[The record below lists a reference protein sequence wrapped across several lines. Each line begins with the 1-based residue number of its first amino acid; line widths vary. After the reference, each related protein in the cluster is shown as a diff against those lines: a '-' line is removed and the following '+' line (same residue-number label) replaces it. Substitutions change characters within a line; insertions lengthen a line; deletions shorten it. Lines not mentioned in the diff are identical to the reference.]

1 MNDFHRIEFL
11 LGIYAKPFLAMK
23 CINKKKVIIRI
34 DLNEMRHYDL
44 SDEEEYEKKVCV
56 RNIRKKRQ
64 KRQRC
69 VIRNKP
75 SRFVVTAITIF

>member
-44 SDEEEYEKKVCV
+44 SDEVFNFLASE
-56 RNIRKKRQ
+56 
-64 KRQRC
+64 
-69 VIRNKP
+69 
-75 SRFVVTAITIF
+75 